1 MLAES
6 MEKYCPKCFTKYP
19 HAAKRCPQDGSFL
32 VSTSDKDLTGET
44 LDDRYT
50 VLERIGRGGMGV
62 VYRAE
67 QQLIKRIVALKVLR
81 KDIVQDESA
90 VKRFLNE
97 ARAIASLDSRHTVTL
112 HDFGVTQDGLLYYTM
127 ELLIGRPLSRI
138 IRDESPVDHIRAA
151 DLILQSCRSLEEA
164 HENNILHRDIKPDN
178 LFVTLK
184 KGREQLKVLDFG
196 IAKLVGDTSMDTVT
210 RTGMIIGTPQYL
222 SPEQALGNPVVPAS
236 DLYSLAIV
244 LYEMLAGKPPFAN
257 ETPMKTM
264 WAHIRDPIPPLSE
277 KNPKAQVPRSIEAF
291 LTRALEKE
299 PGKRFQ
305 SVPAFAEA
313 LRKAVEDHDAS
324 PETVSL
330 PPLSTT
336 NQGLRLRAHSL
347 DEKPI
352 LEATSASPQGPAKES
367 PKQSDS
373 GTVAL
378 EHLAAASPPRPKVP
392 EKAGGTAREK
402 TRPKPVMARPAPKPE
417 PVIAKPSEEDKSAGK
432 PADVNAKPR
441 KEEEAVLE
449 PAIPALQVVQTAAE
463 TPQPIS
469 ADLTPGPG
477 TLALVLPGR
486 QRLVWGA
493 GVAAAL
499 VVIVGLLVW
508 APWKGA
514 PSSAVTVGTDATSAA
529 PAAQISEQA
538 DTVDSGAALKDIGES
553 DAERMALAP
562 DVADTSQP
570 SSLTDVPSAS
580 DVSKTPEV
588 SGVAD
593 AATES
598 GTVPRTDATT
608 LPDSVEPARHGI
620 VQNVLTLR
628 HGSAQA
634 EAEARGK
641 GELEEKRKE
650 DAEKKRKEARAETK
664 AKTIAE
670 AEARERAEDEKISKA
685 KAKAKEEAYYEALK
699 KSKAETQKKA
709 EAEAQK
715 KAKAVASEEARELV
729 GAARRK
735 LSVGQFSAA
744 MDMLFKARTL
754 AGETTEIRTLIEK
767 CMNGLRSRQ
776 IQDLLS
782 SGKSAMQR
790 KEFDKCISAATKV
803 RKLDAAN
810 YDAAVLLKECTEKR
824 DLDGMKF

>member
-1 MLAES
+1 

-19 HAAKRCPQDGSFL
+19 HSAKRCPQDGSFL

-222 SPEQALGNPVVPAS
+222 SPEQALGNAVVPAS

-244 LYEMLAGKPPFAN
+244 LYEMLAGKPPFAAD
-257 ETPMKTM
+257 TPMKTM
-264 WAHIRDPIPPLSE
+264 WAHIRDPMPPLSAT
-277 KNPKAQVPRSIEAF
+277 NPKAQVPRSIEAF
-291 LTRALEKE
+291 LARSLEKE

-336 NQGLRLRAHSL
+336 NQGLRLRAHSS
-347 DEKPI
+347 EKTP
-352 LEATSASPQGPAKES
+352 LVEAASPSPEAPAKES
-367 PKQSDS
+367 PKESDS

-378 EHLAAASPPRPKVP
+378 EHMAAVPPPRPKLK
-392 EKAGGTAREK
+392 EKAEGTAREK
-402 TRPKPVMARPAPKPE
+402 PRPKPE
-417 PVIAKPSEEDKSAGK
+417 PVVSKPLPKPEPVVAGSSEEDESTG
-432 PADVNAKPR
+432 N
-441 KEEEAVLE
+441 
-449 PAIPALQVVQTAAE
+449 PAIPEPRIDRSAAG
-463 TPQPIS
+463 TPPPIS
-469 ADLTPGPG
+469 ADLTPGPR

-486 QRLVWGA
+486 KRIIWG
-493 GVAAAL
+493 GGGAAAL
-499 VVIVGLLVW
+499 VLLVSLLVW

-514 PSSAVTVGTDATSAA
+514 PSDAVAVGADATSAS
-529 PAAQISEQA
+529 PAAQIPDQAEAVKVGATFQDISE
-538 DTVDSGAALKDIGES
+538 VDGMG
-553 DAERMALAP
+553 MALTL
-562 DVADTSQP
+562 DVADVRQAL
-570 SSLTDVPSAS
+570 SLPDAKVTADAS
-580 DVSKTPEV
+580 GTPEV
-588 SGVAD
+588 SGTTDVTVGLDTPFHTDEVA
-593 AATES
+593 S
-598 GTVPRTDATT
+598 
-608 LPDSVEPARHGI
+608 PDSVGPTPQDILLDAPTQRNGS
-620 VQNVLTLR
+620 TLAAKEVR
-628 HGSAQA
+628 RKAAQ
-634 EAEARGK
+634 
-641 GELEEKRKE
+641 EKLRK
-650 DAEKKRKEARAETK
+650 AEKKRKEARERADAK
-664 AKTIAE
+664 AAKMGD

-685 KAKAKEEAYYEALK
+685 KAERREADYYQALK
-699 KSKAETQKKA
+699 KSNAEKQKKA
-709 EAEAQK
+709 EAKALKKTEAEALN
-715 KAKAVASEEARELV
+715 KAKDEARYEAKELV

-735 LSVGQFSAA
+735 VSVGQYSKA
-744 MDMLFKARTL
+744 MDMLVKARAL
-754 AGETTEIRTLIEK
+754 AGETAEIKTLIEK
-767 CMNGLRSRQ
+767 CMKGLRSGQ
-776 IQDLLS
+776 IRDLLN

-790 KEFDKCISAATKV
+790 KEFSKCISAAKDAMT
-803 RKLDAAN
+803 LDAAN
-810 YDAAVLLKECTEKR
+810 YDAAVLLKECREKR